1 MIHNYALEMK
11 PTNLGSTVVVVF
23 ERKNA
28 SEFLV
33 QNVARCTNQPEIQKQ
48 LNRMTKQL
56 KGKKVVKELLEN

>member
-33 QNVARCTNQPEIQKQ
+33 
-48 LNRMTKQL
+48 
-56 KGKKVVKELLEN
+56 